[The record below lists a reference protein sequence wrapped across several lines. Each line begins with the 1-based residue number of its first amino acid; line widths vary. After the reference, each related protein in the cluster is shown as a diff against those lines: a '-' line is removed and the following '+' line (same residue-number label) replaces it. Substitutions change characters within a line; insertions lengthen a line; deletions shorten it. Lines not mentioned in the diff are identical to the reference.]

1 MSSFVP
7 ESFQK
12 KQQRV
17 KKEEDEI
24 LRARKE
30 KRDLLKKKREEWL
43 NKAKTYSENESKRII
58 DRVQKFRDAKAK
70 GEFYIPPE
78 AKVLFV
84 IRTKGINKINPKV
97 KSILRLLR
105 LRQINNGVFMKVNT
119 ATWQMLRRVEPYVAY
134 GFPSRAT
141 ISNLIYKRGYG
152 KLNRSRIPLTDNFL
166 IENTLGKYNVTC
178 VEDLIETIYTV
189 GDNFK
194 EANNFLWPFKLNTPK
209 GGWKNKNHSF
219 HNDGDWGNR
228 EDEINGL
235 IRKMN

>member
-12 KQQRV
+12 KQLRV
-17 KKEEDEI
+17 KKEEEEI
-24 LRARKE
+24 IHARKA
-30 KRDLLKKKREEWL
+30 KRELLKKKREEWL
-43 NKAKTYSENESKRII
+43 SKAKSYHEEELN
-58 DRVQKFRDAKAK
+58 RVNQLAKKYRDAKAK

-84 IRTKGINKINPKV
+84 IRTKGTNKINPKV

-119 ATWQMLRRVEPYVAY
+119 ATWQMLRRVEPYVSY

-141 ISNLIYKRGYG
+141 ISQLIYKRGFG
-152 KLNRSRIPLTDNFL
+152 KMNRSRVPLTDNFL
-166 IENTLGKYNVTC
+166 IENSLGKYGITC
-178 VEDLIETIYTV
+178 VEDLIQTIYDV
-189 GDNFK
+189 KDNFK
-194 EANNFLWPFKLNTPK
+194 QANNFLWPFKLTTPR
-209 GGWKNKNHSF
+209 GGWKNKNHSY

-228 EDEINGL
+228 ENQINEL
-235 IRKMN
+235 IRRMN